1 MKFSSFIHALN
12 PLNLHR
18 QPFAVYIIVGFVCGL
33 VAVAFH
39 LSIEYVFEHVFA
51 FQQNQPRW
59 LSILLMILAPALGGL
74 FVGFILFKVEPSG
87 GGSGIPQSKAAY
99 WNEGGILSF
108 KETFWRYVL
117 GVASI
122 GSGNSLGREGPTV
135 HLCASIASVI
145 GQRLKLRE
153 ESFREMIPIGMG
165 AGIAAAFNAPLAA
178 VTFVIEE
185 LLLHEYKTKTIA
197 GIVFA
202 SVIAAS
208 VERIILGSN
217 PVYNVNLPDFAI
229 DWWMLICIPIGI
241 FGGFSGNFFVQAL
254 LKSRQHFKNMK
265 KVPLWLK
272 PAIGGFLMGVVG
284 TAVFLATD
292 HHGIFG
298 LGYQDLND
306 ALNGKLLGATL
317 IILFVGKILATVLS
331 YSSGGSGG
339 IFAPALFMGTM
350 MGSSVGYF
358 TSLVFTIDPVIIG
371 GAALMGMG
379 AFFAA
384 SIRAPFTSVLI
395 IYEMTHNY
403 SLVLPLMFGNM
414 IAFNISEKLSQI
426 HVYDALLIQDGI
438 YLNYHSNKDRSL

>member
-1 MKFSSFIHALN
+1 MKLSSFIHALN

-18 QPFAVYIIVGFVCGL
+18 QSFAVYIIVGLVCGI

-39 LSIEYVFEHVFA
+39 LSIEYVFEHIFSL
-51 FQQNQPRW
+51 QQSQPFW
-59 LSILLMILAPALGGL
+59 LSIALMILAPAMGGL
-74 FVGFILFKVEPSG
+74 IVGFVLFRFEPAAA
-87 GGSGIPQSKAAY
+87 GSGIPQAKEAY
-99 WNEGGILSF
+99 WNNGGILSF
-108 KETFWRYVL
+108 KETFWRYIL
-117 GVASI
+117 GVVSI

-135 HLCASIASVI
+135 HLCASIASQI

-153 ESFREMIPIGMG
+153 ESFREMIPVGIG

-217 PVYNVNLPDFAI
+217 PVYNVNLPDFAV
-229 DWWMLICIPIGI
+229 DWWMLICVPIGVI
-241 FGGFSGNFFVQAL
+241 GGFTGNFFIQAL
-254 LKSRQHFKNMK
+254 LKTRQQFKDLRK
-265 KVPLWLK
+265 IPLWLK
-272 PAIGGFLMGVVG
+272 PAIGGFLMGIVG
-284 TAVFLATD
+284 TIVFISTD

-298 LGYQDLND
+298 LGYTDLND
-306 ALNGKLLGATL
+306 ALNGKLLGTTL
-317 IILFVGKILATVLS
+317 VILFVGKITATILS

-350 MGSSVGYF
+350 MGSFIGYSSSF
-358 TSLVFTIDPVIIG
+358 LLDIDPVIIG
-371 GAALMGMG
+371 GTALMGMG
-379 AFFAA
+379 AFFAG

-403 SLVLPLMFGNM
+403 SLILPLMFGNM
-414 IAFNISEKLSQI
+414 IAFNISEKINQTR
-426 HVYDALLIQDGI
+426 VYDALLVQDGI
-438 YLNYHSNKDRSL
+438 FLNYHRTRDRGS